1 MSVTFEDVAIYFSP
15 EEWAELADWQRRL
28 YREVMLE
35 NYQAVASLGWPAVKP
50 EIICQMERAELLCVP
65 DPPRTQRSHWT
76 PVSAGDPGRQRE
88 AGGVPEGLLAPTAL
102 LPGMPKQGRS
112 RQGYS
117 AHRWPGRSRGG
128 GVFRAP
134 SPPPLA
140 NPSAAGEDPHHAG
153 DDPPRV
159 LSATR
164 ASGARR
170 HWPSMCRATRVSG
183 PLAAPAA
190 GRASPPRG
198 GLKRHQKTHMGKL
211 DLPCPHASPHLPA
224 KLLLVQ
230 PPCSPPAP
238 KRPHGCTECGKSFGK
253 SRDLKKHQ
261 QMHTAAR
268 PFSCLQCGRRFRL
281 KQILASHQKVH
292 GGEKPFGCADCSKRF
307 GQKHHLLSHR
317 HVHTGE
323 KPFTCRHCGH
333 RFSQKHHLVSHQ
345 RIHTGER
352 PFACAHCPEAFR
364 DRKTLTIHQRIHTGE
379 KPYKCGEC
387 GKTCSQKQHLK
398 SHQPVR
404 RGPPAVPEGVWCEGR
419 CLTPAENR
427 AEDKPLQRSHCEKQF
442 RDEGIML
449 AHQCTH
455 GTPQPVATSTAQHHL
470 KLLLRGCGV
479 LGLCVWV
486 AAGG

>member
-65 DPPRTQRSHWT
+65 DPPRTRRSHWT
-76 PVSAGDPGRQRE
+76 PVS
-88 AGGVPEGLLAPTAL
+88 
-102 LPGMPKQGRS
+102 
-112 RQGYS
+112 
-117 AHRWPGRSRGG
+117 
-128 GVFRAP
+128 
-134 SPPPLA
+134 
-140 NPSAAGEDPHHAG
+140 
-153 DDPPRV
+153 
-159 LSATR
+159 
-164 ASGARR
+164 
-170 HWPSMCRATRVSG
+170 
-183 PLAAPAA
+183 

-268 PFSCLQCGRRFRL
+268 LFSCPQCGRRFRL

-292 GGEKPFGCADCSKRF
+292 GGEKPFGCA
-307 GQKHHLLSHR
+307 
-317 HVHTGE
+317 
-323 KPFTCRHCGH
+323 HCPKA
-333 RFSQKHHLVSHQ
+333 FMYKKTLIAHQ

-352 PFACAHCPEAFR
+352 PFACAHCPKAFR
-364 DRKTLTIHQRIHTGE
+364 DSSTLTIHQRIHTGE
-379 KPYKCGEC
+379 RPFACSQCPKAFRDKKTLMAHQRIHTGERPFSCPQCPKAFMYKKTFAAHQHIHTGERPFACATVPQGLQGQAVPSLIHQRIHTGEKPFKCGEC
-387 GKTCSQKQHLK
+387 GKTCSQKQNLM
-398 SHQPVR
+398 SHQPVA
-404 RGPPAVPEGVWCEGR
+404 PAAHQQCQRAAQCETGGVHTLVEKQ
-419 CLTPAENR
+419 
-427 AEDKPLQRSHCEKQF
+427 AEDKPFQRSHCEKRF

-449 AHQCTH
+449 AHQRTH
-455 GTPQPVATSTAQHHL
+455 GTPQPVATSAAQHHL